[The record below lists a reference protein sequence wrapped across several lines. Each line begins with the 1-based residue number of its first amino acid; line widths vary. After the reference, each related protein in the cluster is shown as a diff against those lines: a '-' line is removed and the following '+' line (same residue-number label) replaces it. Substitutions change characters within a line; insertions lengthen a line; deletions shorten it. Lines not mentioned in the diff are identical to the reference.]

1 MMTRQTSLAES
12 GDRILSMARA
22 ADVAANTQLILHE
35 RDARDRMWRVQM
47 RDCYH
52 YDAEV
57 YVAWYQGGAASGASP
72 EWTRS
77 TSATRWLPRFRANRF
92 DWTLPPCACC
102 GRATSWPRTSL
113 ESEATPSTRSFP
125 ATTSPNRWRR
135 SIARGSRG
143 RVSAAQ
149 WAPG

>member
-52 YDAEV
+52 HDAEV
-57 YVAWYQGGAASGASP
+57 
-72 EWTRS
+72 
-77 TSATRWLPRFRANRF
+77 
-92 DWTLPPCACC
+92 
-102 GRATSWPRTSL
+102 
-113 ESEATPSTRSFP
+113 
-125 ATTSPNRWRR
+125 
-135 SIARGSRG
+135 
-143 RVSAAQ
+143 
-149 WAPG
+149 